1 VWDDLH
7 PTAEQQRELYE
18 WLLARGEEVLTG
30 DSFFHLAAYGESLP
44 GLNLC
49 GAGRVVCL
57 VDPVGDVYACPFAI
71 HDAFL
76 AGNIREPGGFTRVWR
91 ESELFGEL
99 RNPQTGGACTSCQFF
114 DSCRGG
120 CMAAKF
126 FTGLALDGPD
136 PECVLGHG
144 EFALARRGDESAP
157 KPWVDH
163 SRRKPPKRACDED
176 PLADFRRAHG

>member
-1 VWDDLH
+1 MSGCSA
-7 PTAEQQRELYE
+7 TARRL
-18 WLLARGEEVLTG
+18 LTG

-44 GLNLC
+44 VSTC
-49 GAGRVVCL
+49 AGQ
-57 VDPVGDVYACPFAI
+57 GGWFASS
-71 HDAFL
+71 
-76 AGNIREPGGFTRVWR
+76 IRSATCTPAPSQFTTRSSPATCVRPGGFTRVWR
-91 ESELFGEL
+91 ESELFGTL

-144 EFALARRGDESAP
+144 ESALARRSETPPP
-157 KPWVDH
+157 KPSGDH
-163 SRRKPPKRACDED
+163 SRRRPPKRACDED
-176 PLADFRRAHG
+176 PLADFWRAHGYTRIEREGHG